1 MFDKIIENIVLIMVF
16 GVLIVGTYIMMTA
29 NNKMNEMYFDD
40 PGYKDT
46 ENIALNYE
54 KSLYLNKC
62 PNPLSTECILVA

>member
-40 PGYKDT
+40 PGYKNT

>member
-40 PGYKDT
+40 PGYKNT
-46 ENIALNYE
+46 ENIA
-54 KSLYLNKC
+54 
-62 PNPLSTECILVA
+62 